1 MNARELKIISGLAVF
16 LTVGLPAAAG
26 AIAFRAQP
34 ILTTLITGEPGKLPG
49 LTGYYFNHFT
59 GALLTLFVLAA
70 LATFI
75 SLQSYLK
82 KDGEPIV
89 QMATLLTAACFSALI
104 SVVFLAMLILATIM
118 PLYAKIMAR

>member
-1 MNARELKIISGLAVF
+1 MNPREIKIVSGLAVF

-49 LTGYYFNHFT
+49 LTDYYFNHFT

-75 SLQSYLK
+75 SLRSYLK
-82 KDGEPIV
+82 KDGEAIV
-89 QMATLLTAACFSALI
+89 QMATLLAAACFSALI
-104 SVVFLAMLILATIM
+104 SVGFLALLILATTM